1 MARNI
6 SNTMS
11 IAANDLVIPL
21 RHSKLGLIS
30 LGLAIITG
38 LVTFLL
44 FIYTY
49 IPEKGTFAQLRVSQI
64 LFIFS
69 MIIAPILH
77 LIGLILGI
85 AGVFKKDYKAVLSVV
100 GLGVNAVGLIL
111 IVGYWLLIVLLLA
124 ALNSLGG
131 WR

>member
-6 SNTMS
+6 SNTMN
-11 IAANDLVIPL
+11 IAANEPGTPL

-30 LGLAIITG
+30 LGLAIIAG

-44 FIYTY
+44 FISTF
-49 IPEKGTFAQLRVSQI
+49 IPERGTFSQIRVSQI

-69 MIIAPILH
+69 MMIAPILH

-85 AGVFKKDYKAVLSVV
+85 AGVFRKDYKAVFSVV
-100 GLGVNAVGLIL
+100 GLGVNAVALIL
-111 IVGYWLLIVLLLA
+111 IVGYWLLIVLLFVM
-124 ALNSLGG
+124 LNSLGS